1 MISGM
6 SCCCFSSGEG
16 VNVAWNGA
24 VCCCFGG
31 MEVAGWECV
40 SSCNSSGL
48 GVFRFVSSR

>member
-6 SCCCFSSGEG
+6 SGCCFSSGEG

-24 VCCCFGG
+24 VCCFVG

-40 SSCNSSGL
+40 PSCSSSGF